1 MTLIGD
7 ITNERFLPVC
17 LCLLLHHLLPL
28 GCNQQLGLLSLPARG
43 EALSWGK
50 GMRSSSASQERPWGQ
65 EASQLAARSR
75 GDWLCLQLHER
86 VHRPEEGS
94 APSPSGTAEATAGC
108 NSSLGPS
115 GRGARQCGLG
125 AGLAQPKVKGDPRA
139 SPPAQR
145 HPRDPGGELM
155 GRTPRPLSPDFS
167 MEMENRRHKCTWPST
182 HCLEL
187 TSHSPSTRAALSNS
201 TVPVQGPQN

>member
-50 GMRSSSASQERPWGQ
+50 GMRSSSASQERPWGR
-65 EASQLAARSR
+65 EASQLAAHSR

-86 VHRPEEGS
+86 VHKPEEGIS
-94 APSPSGTAEATAGC
+94 
-108 NSSLGPS
+108 
-115 GRGARQCGLG
+115 
-125 AGLAQPKVKGDPRA
+125 
-139 SPPAQR
+139 
-145 HPRDPGGELM
+145 
-155 GRTPRPLSPDFS
+155 PLSI
-167 MEMENRRHKCTWPST
+167 W
-182 HCLEL
+182 HC
-187 TSHSPSTRAALSNS
+187 
-201 TVPVQGPQN
+201 